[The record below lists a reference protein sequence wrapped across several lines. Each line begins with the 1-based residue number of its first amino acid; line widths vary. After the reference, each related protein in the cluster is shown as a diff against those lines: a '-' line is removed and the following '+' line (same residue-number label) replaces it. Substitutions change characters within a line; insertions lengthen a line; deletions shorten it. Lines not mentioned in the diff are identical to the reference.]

1 MFRLLKKFTSR
12 LVRVF
17 GTLLPLVLA
26 APAMAQWGAVTSQP
40 DTNRFINSQQ
50 DFGLIMPHQQV
61 IVGLLDTTIT
71 SVGTGGGNASKVIV
85 GSLLDYED
93 NCVNYT
99 IVNGVASCAGSYE
112 KWREMEK
119 STSWYQS
126 TAANMFPTN
135 YAITI
140 STGQDSVNIWN
151 RDTAELWM
159 AFGKS
164 GNFLGTGTNADIDFL
179 DGILRIAQSDRALL
193 VADFFTG
200 ELFQITNVSNL
211 RYGAIDIQTRNGT
224 STKNR
229 ANSSPVL
236 ANTNVNGVAAIRD
249 PFGLKDALGRPEHW
263 WVVSMA
269 SATDPTCIYN
279 PHTNAIYD
287 QASPTSTGFG
297 VAMSDRGRFISLTD
311 AGSVDV
317 GFNHNPIF
325 SIAADDY
332 ANVTNIQAA
341 VNGPGQFAW
350 TNTSGTLVAD
360 YAGIGTSIV
369 GRNDTKLLMG
379 SDQGAYQFHFSGRYD
394 KWSTSGAKQRF
405 SSTVNAPVEF
415 GDNIVAMAFE
425 DNTTDSSPYGNTF
438 TAANSPGTATAVFGN
453 GYSGTVGSY
462 TSHDNDADFNLA
474 NLAPMSVTLW
484 VKRGTEANFLDE
496 TIWWLSA
503 SDGYPYSYMSLVGS
517 GYLMTAVSDGNN
529 ESATANFAIND
540 GLWHHLAMVWEGCSG
555 CALRLYVDGVEVA
568 SDESITT
575 RSAAFDDLDIG
586 NHAGISNRYFRGMI
600 DDFTLSHT
608 LITPEAIAKLHAEG
622 RKKLAM
628 GTPVFTRTP
637 DDALLSNNV
646 VDIDALDNGIWT
658 VAFSDAN
665 TVQVFDGRIPIQQ
678 IAAPAGTVKSVALI
692 QSPGTDSVGVA
703 IGTTQN
709 LKFVQPS
716 INLREAMAHQYQ
728 EPIHVGSPV
737 VVDSAGVGGIFW
749 TGSDGVKA
757 ASNAGRG
764 HVYVMDGEYSGWTI
778 TSSYM
783 RIQCSKPKR
792 FFGYKG
798 VVFNGGTAS
807 TTNINGDHI
816 EIDHCGFYTAPG
828 GGGGGQSAVTM
839 NTGAY
844 VNFHHNI
851 ILGADA
857 LGISVNSG
865 NNVVQNNHI
874 WNVDANCIQL
884 SSLAEHTIL
893 RGNWSDGCGGGTA
906 VLVDASAAY
915 NVLTSNMAD
924 EPFTNNSGTSAFS
937 NNVQW

>member
-1 MFRLLKKFTSR
+1 
-12 LVRVF
+12 
-17 GTLLPLVLA
+17 
-26 APAMAQWGAVTSQP
+26 
-40 DTNRFINSQQ
+40 
-50 DFGLIMPHQQV
+50 MPHQQV

-224 STKNR
+224 STTNT
-229 ANSSPVL
+229 AYTSPVL

-332 ANVTNIQAA
+332 PGVVNIQAA
-341 VNGPGQFAW
+341 VLGPGEFAW

-484 VKRGTEANFLDE
+484 VKRGTEAMFLNE

-503 SDGYPYSYMSLVGS
+503 SDAYPYSYMSFNAS
-517 GYLMTAVSDGNN
+517 GYIETAVSDGTN
-529 ESATANFAIND
+529 EVATINFKIND

-555 CALRLYVDGVEVA
+555 CALRVYVDGVEAA

-586 NHAGISNRYFRGMI
+586 NHAGITNRYFRGMI
-600 DDFTLSHT
+600 DDFTLSHA
-608 LITPEAIAKLHAEG
+608 LISPEAVAKLHAEG

-646 VDIDALDNGIWT
+646 VEVDALDNGMWA

-665 TVQVFDGRIPIQQ
+665 TVQVFDGRIPVQE

-703 IGTTQN
+703 IGTSAN

-716 INLREAMAHQYQ
+716 VNLRAAMAHQYQ
-728 EPIHVGSPV
+728 EPIYVGESV
-737 VVDSAGVGGIFW
+737 VVDSAGNGGIFW
-749 TGSDGVKA
+749 TANDAINAAYSADRADIFVLDGTYGGFSFLTGIADGMHLHCSGARGAPGGNQHGVLFDGGTLSTAVTMSSNGRVSNCGFRTTGGAGGGYAAVNLSTGSYGSFDHNVIVDSDQSGIYVAMNMANVSHNFLNDTDTEGIFVA
-757 ASNAGRG
+757 ATGDASTIIGNRAQATGSTNFITVVAGGNYVTVTANTGDKVISNAG
-764 HVYVMDGEYSGWTI
+764 T
-778 TSSYM
+778 
-783 RIQCSKPKR
+783 
-792 FFGYKG
+792 
-798 VVFNGGTAS
+798 GG
-807 TTNINGDHI
+807 
-816 EIDHCGFYTAPG
+816 
-828 GGGGGQSAVTM
+828 AVAG
-839 NTGAY
+839 NTQ
-844 VNFHHNI
+844 F
-851 ILGADA
+851 
-857 LGISVNSG
+857 
-865 NNVVQNNHI
+865 
-874 WNVDANCIQL
+874 
-884 SSLAEHTIL
+884 
-893 RGNWSDGCGGGTA
+893 
-906 VLVDASAAY
+906 
-915 NVLTSNMAD
+915 
-924 EPFTNNSGTSAFS
+924 
-937 NNVQW
+937 